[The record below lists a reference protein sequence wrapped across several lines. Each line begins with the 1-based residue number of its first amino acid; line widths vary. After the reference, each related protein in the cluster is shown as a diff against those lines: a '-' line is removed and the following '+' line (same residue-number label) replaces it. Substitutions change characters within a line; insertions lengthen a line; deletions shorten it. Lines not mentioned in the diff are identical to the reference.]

1 MPSTTLQVPAST
13 ERHFGFIEYKHRRLY
28 AAMVSYM
35 DGVVGELVH
44 ALHAKGMWGDTLMLF
59 TSDNGGPIYYPGSAT
74 NHP

>member
-1 MPSTTLQVPAST
+1 
-13 ERHFGFIEYKHRRLY
+13 
-28 AAMVSYM
+28 MVSYM

-59 TSDNGGPIYYPGSAT
+59 TSDNGGPVYYPGSAT